1 MRSPTFA
8 ILLTIMKRHLSFEAM
23 ETQPNKQ
30 KKLAEQFLNG
40 EVSPEVFL
48 STLMELDQL
57 EPTRAEALE
66 NIRVMEDPQVTDRFV
81 GSDHQAEFYDHLGF
95 FYFHRGQTLEAE
107 GIGGLPEFKKALTY
121 SQLGGADDDHTAD
134 WLRYVG
140 TTIAYLKNDI
150 VTVRSLYN
158 ENDGNAALVR
168 NFIQGLETRG
178 EPNYVEDY
186 RAPR

>member
-1 MRSPTFA
+1 
-8 ILLTIMKRHLSFEAM
+8 MKRHLNFEAKEM
-23 ETQPNKQ
+23 PLSTQA
-30 KKLAEQFLNG
+30 KLAGEFLDG
-40 EVSPEVFL
+40 GVSPEVFL

-81 GSDHQAEFYDHLGF
+81 GSEHQAEFYDHLGF

-121 SQLGGADDDHTAD
+121 SRLSDIVDDHMAD
-134 WLRYVG
+134 WQRYVG
-140 TTIAYLKNDI
+140 ATIAYLRNDLF
-150 VTVRSLYN
+150 TVRSLYN